1 MSRRVERMVLVGKLL
16 ALRLL
21 QVQTDG
27 SACEFVVD
35 HLGDVVPHIPRID
48 DTDNRV
54 GGSGMDLRYML

>member
-21 QVQTDG
+21 QADG

-35 HLGDVVPHIPRID
+35 HLGDVVPHIP
-48 DTDNRV
+48 
-54 GGSGMDLRYML
+54 

>member
-1 MSRRVERMVLVGKLL
+1 MGKLL